1 MSILFFLILIYHK
14 QYRITGPQYG
24 GGGGS
29 KEKYSRNGKLKLNEK
44 FMHAN

>member
-24 GGGGS
+24 GGGGGGV
-29 KEKYSRNGKLKLNEK
+29 KKNIRAMEN
-44 FMHAN
+44 